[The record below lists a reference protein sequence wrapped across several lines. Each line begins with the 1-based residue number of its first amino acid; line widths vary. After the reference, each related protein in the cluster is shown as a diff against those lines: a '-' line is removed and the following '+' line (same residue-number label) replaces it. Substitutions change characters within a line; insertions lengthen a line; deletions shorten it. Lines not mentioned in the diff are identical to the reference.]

1 MERLKKHFSS
11 GKHVSLYS
19 LDEIDIENT
28 NWFDWFNDEKVCLFL
43 QKHYNPNTKSDQ
55 LDFFKSIKK
64 SKNDIIFGLVDNNNE
79 LKGVCGIHEINYI
92 NRLDALM
99 TKLLETK
106 DT

>member
-43 QKHYNPNTKSDQ
+43 QKHYNPNT
-55 LDFFKSIKK
+55 
-64 SKNDIIFGLVDNNNE
+64 
-79 LKGVCGIHEINYI
+79 
-92 NRLDALM
+92 
-99 TKLLETK
+99 
-106 DT
+106 